1 MRDANWDEIF
11 QRRENI
17 APTSSGAPL
26 NSIIPWE
33 DWLTFLIATLV
44 FLSVTHSI
52 DSAHWVNEMP
62 SLYPIGFS
70 GLLAGYL
77 ISRIKLHELL
87 LHPIAL
93 LTGATL
99 VFLQLMAVIPG
110 GSVFVRTD
118 ALVDR
123 MYDWWSAATQ
133 GGISDDT
140 LPFIVLVL
148 VVTWLGT
155 YASSWAIFRWRN
167 PWLALIPGGIA
178 LMWNISFIPGQFDF
192 SFVIFLFAAVLL
204 IMRLHVSHKE
214 WEWERGGV
222 AYPEFISL
230 SVLNATF
237 WVTVALLLAV
247 WALPLAER
255 SDSASAR
262 WHSFTAPYTQR
273 LEPLA
278 RVFVS
283 VNAKKAV
290 DVHNLKDALAFQGKI
305 KLTSKDAVEVNVT
318 LTPEMAAFL
327 RAQSFDQYTSSGWKV
342 NVQGDVPLNAGQ
354 PAPAVS
360 DILPDARKQVTIN
373 VKVEGGNTDA
383 LYSLGQPTESDKSA
397 SARSG
402 GDAGD

>member
-1 MRDANWDEIF
+1 MHQWNLRRIDEAGAGGLMRDANWDEIF

-17 APTSSGAPL
+17 APTTSGAPL

-70 GLLAGYL
+70 ALLAGYL
-77 ISRIKLHELL
+77 ISRIKLHELV
-87 LHPIAL
+87 LHP
-93 LTGATL
+93 
-99 VFLQLMAVIPG
+99 
-110 GSVFVRTD
+110 
-118 ALVDR
+118 
-123 MYDWWSAATQ
+123 
-133 GGISDDT
+133 
-140 LPFIVLVL
+140 
-148 VVTWLGT
+148 
-155 YASSWAIFRWRN
+155 
-167 PWLALIPGGIA
+167 IA

-237 WVTVALLLAV
+237 WVTVALLFAV

-305 KLTSKDAVEVNVT
+305 KLTGKDAVQVDVT
-318 LTPEMAAFL
+318 LTPEMAAF
-327 RAQSFDQYTSSGWKV
+327 
-342 NVQGDVPLNAGQ
+342 
-354 PAPAVS
+354 
-360 DILPDARKQVTIN
+360 
-373 VKVEGGNTDA
+373 
-383 LYSLGQPTESDKSA
+383 
-397 SARSG
+397 
-402 GDAGD
+402 